1 MLEWNPQALLNTLL
15 ENKPEDL
22 LVFFGNA
29 LIKVDKG
36 RVLSHLSNTL
46 MLSGFDLPATRCGGC
61 PEDHDFPSCNHLKFM
76 SRRPLHKWICVAR
89 EWVCFDKGWF
99 PFWDCVRLFVIRS
112 RSDVAFPR
120 HLSQVGMNSFD
131 TVKPYIPPDK
141 ELSPSPIDVKSP
153 PTHDLE
159 FYVDDHTAIFL
170 VSGHCPAV
178 RVWQNDDDTT
188 R

>member
-1 MLEWNPQALLNTLL
+1 MNRKISLCSLVIKSTKGESCHTCLTHWYYLGLIYQQQGVGGVMISPPVTTWNL
-15 ENKPEDL
+15 
-22 LVFFGNA
+22 
-29 LIKVDKG
+29 
-36 RVLSHLSNTL
+36 
-46 MLSGFDLPATRCGGC
+46 C
-61 PEDHDFPSCNHLKFM
+61 PEDPCINGSVL
-76 SRRPLHKWICVAR
+76 
-89 EWVCFDKGWF
+89 WVCFDKGWF

-120 HLSQVGMNSFD
+120 HLSLGMNSFD